1 MIDCKKQTKLTD
13 IKVSEKN
20 KGKKRRI
27 LYNFGE
33 Y

>member
-1 MIDCKKQTKLTD
+1 MINCKRTNKTYRYKGF
-13 IKVSEKN
+13 EEN